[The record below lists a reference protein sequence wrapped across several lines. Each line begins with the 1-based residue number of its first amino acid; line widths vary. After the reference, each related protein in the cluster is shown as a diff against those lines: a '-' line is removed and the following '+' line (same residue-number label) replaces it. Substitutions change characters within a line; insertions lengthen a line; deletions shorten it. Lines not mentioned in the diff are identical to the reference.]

1 MSNLATVQ
9 ALYGAFGSGDI
20 DGFIGHLA
28 EDVQWESWADN
39 QAVAAGVPWLQAY
52 GDRDAV
58 RGFFAAVSKMEIV
71 ELQIL
76 NMMEGG
82 NEVAVSFILEARL
95 PECGDRPYRDEEIH
109 LWTFNDRGQVSR
121 LRHYVDTAKHIKATN
136 GQRGHADCSSSAE
149 RVS

>member
-28 EDVQWESWADN
+28 EDVEWESWADN
-39 QAVAAGVPWLQAY
+39 QAVAAGVPWLVPYA
-52 GDRDAV
+52 GREAV
-58 RGFFAAVSKMEIV
+58 RGFFAAASKMEIV

-82 NEVAVSFILEARL
+82 NEVAVSFVLEAKL
-95 PECGDRPYRDEEIH
+95 PDCGGRSYRDEEIH

-121 LRHYVDTAKHIKATN
+121 LRHYVDTAKHIKAAN
-136 GQRGHADCSSSAE
+136 G
-149 RVS
+149 